1 MTGHINLKFTVD
13 TFPDGVV
20 HFLDI
25 KIENNTTD
33 VYYKDTHTGQY
44 THFSSFEP
52 FSRKTTWIKSLFHRA
67 SKLCSTKELF
77 DKQFGKIKQFM
88 SWNGYPKTFA
98 NYLIKKLQRHKL
110 YNEFSNK
117 NCQTG
122 NENIPKIWIRLPYLG
137 KKGEF
142 LIKTCISKI
151 QRSKSNIVYQ
161 VTCPG
166 CKKSYIEKT
175 FRRLDDRLSE
185 HAKYHQ
191 TSAIAQHFLE
201 CENAQFIS
209 DLNNLYDRLNNTHFH
224 TNTTACIKTLI
235 NSNCKILYCNNSIN
249 NNQLLLL
256 EALHIK
262 FLKPELNSGLKASK
276 DLTLFC

>member
-1 MTGHINLKFTVD
+1 MD
-13 TFPDGVV
+13 
-20 HFLDI
+20 
-25 KIENNTTD
+25 
-33 VYYKDTHTGQY
+33 
-44 THFSSFEP
+44 SSP
-52 FSRKTTWIKSLFHRA
+52 
-67 SKLCSTKELF
+67 
-77 DKQFGKIKQFM
+77 
-88 SWNGYPKTFA
+88 
-98 NYLIKKLQRHKL
+98 
-110 YNEFSNK
+110 
-117 NCQTG
+117 
-122 NENIPKIWIRLPYLG
+122 LPRQ
-137 KKGEF
+137 KWEF

-151 QRSKSNIVYQ
+151 QRSLKSPVKFVVLYNTKKISFFTSNKDKVPMNSKSNIVYQ

-166 CKKSYIEKT
+166 CNKSYIGKT

>member
-1 MTGHINLKFTVD
+1 M
-13 TFPDGVV
+13 
-20 HFLDI
+20 
-25 KIENNTTD
+25 
-33 VYYKDTHTGQY
+33 VYNVA
-44 THFSSFEP
+44 F
-52 FSRKTTWIKSLFHRA
+52 RI
-67 SKLCSTKELF
+67 
-77 DKQFGKIKQFM
+77 
-88 SWNGYPKTFA
+88 
-98 NYLIKKLQRHKL
+98 QRHFVFVGREKRDFL
-110 YNEFSNK
+110 SVVGFTSNK
-117 NCQTG
+117 DKVPLN
-122 NENIPKIWIRLPYLG
+122 
-137 KKGEF
+137 
-142 LIKTCISKI
+142 
-151 QRSKSNIVYQ
+151 SKSNIVYQ

-166 CKKSYIEKT
+166 CNKSYIGKT

-191 TSAIAQHFLE
+191 TSAIAQHILE

>member
-1 MTGHINLKFTVD
+1 
-13 TFPDGVV
+13 
-20 HFLDI
+20 
-25 KIENNTTD
+25 
-33 VYYKDTHTGQY
+33 
-44 THFSSFEP
+44 
-52 FSRKTTWIKSLFHRA
+52 
-67 SKLCSTKELF
+67 
-77 DKQFGKIKQFM
+77 M

-110 YNEFSNK
+110 YNEFSDK

-137 KKGEF
+137 KKGAF

-151 QRSKSNIVYQ
+151 QRSLKSPVKFVVLYNTKKISFFTSNKDKVPLNSKSNIVYQ

-166 CKKSYIEKT
+166 CNKSYIGKT

-262 FLKPELNSGLKASK
+262 FLKPELNSGLKACK